1 MFDFDEAKV
10 LQEHKNGLS
19 IVGATEKA
27 VDEVVK
33 RGYKNIFYIGIG
45 GTVLYANQMAHIVRE
60 EGSTIPLFIE
70 NAADFCVVDNPHFS
84 KDSVVVIE
92 SISGD
97 TKEVVAAVDK
107 AHEIGAAVIG
117 YVEKEGSPLYEKSD
131 YLITTTGGGYYFWYT
146 VTLRFMY
153 HAGQFPRYEKFL
165 RNLRICR
172 RMWWRFIRRQMKK
185 QQNMQGHIRMSPS
198 SIWLVPAIWRTG
210 LSAMAC
216 VSWKKCS
223 GCAQGPYRPLISS
236 TGHWRLLTG
245 IPL

>member
-1 MFDFDEAKV
+1 MFNFDEAKV

-27 VDEVVK
+27 VDEVIK

-107 AHEIGAAVIG
+107 AHEIGA
-117 YVEKEGSPLYEKSD
+117 
-131 YLITTTGGGYYFWYT
+131 T
-146 VTLRFMY
+146 VNHHR
-153 HAGQFPRYEKFL
+153 R
-165 RNLRICR
+165 RILLLVHRDPAFHVSCR
-172 RMWWRFIRRQMKK
+172 
-185 QQNMQGHIRMSPS
+185 P
-198 SIWLVPAIWRTG
+198 
-210 LSAMAC
+210 
-216 VSWKKCS
+216 VSTV
-223 GCAQGPYRPLISS
+223 REVF
-236 TGHWRLLTG
+236 
-245 IPL
+245 

>member
-1 MFDFDEAKV
+1 MFNFDEAKV

-84 KDSVVVIE
+84 KDSVAVIE

-107 AHEIGAAVIG
+107 AHEIGATVIG

-131 YLITTTGGGYYFWYT
+131 YLITTTGGGYYFW
-146 VTLRFMY
+146 
-153 HAGQFPRYEKFL
+153 
-165 RNLRICR
+165 
-172 RMWWRFIRRQMKK
+172 
-185 QQNMQGHIRMSPS
+185 
-198 SIWLVPAIWRTG
+198 
-210 LSAMAC
+210 
-216 VSWKKCS
+216 
-223 GCAQGPYRPLISS
+223 
-236 TGHWRLLTG
+236 
-245 IPL
+245 